1 MTIKFARDGNGKVL
15 LDRATCES
23 AAARMQE
30 ALDAHTH
37 PTISSEVRNAAGAEL
52 VQLARQLAFDTKV
65 AFYPDGVLE
74 ASRRRPDLCLLSTL
88 PVAGD
93 AVATV
98 GA

>member
-1 MTIKFARDGNGKVL
+1 MTIKFARDDHGKVL

-23 AAARMQE
+23 TAARMQE

-37 PTISSEVRNAAGAEL
+37 PTISSEVRNAVGQEL

-65 AFYPDGVLE
+65 EFYPTAVIE

-88 PVAGD
+88 PVAGEG
-93 AVATV
+93 VATV